1 MALEVGRSR
10 KLLAAAPGEVWNCR
24 RSVNSPMMV
33 LGGVAIVYFVATA
46 KQGRALV
53 EVTIHP
59 RRRLA
64 RPLLRRG
71 DAGFKPTW
79 RQARLAR
86 PPAGAMDADF
96 SYLLLFSYPGLHSRA
111 PPFHPLPRQAVP
123 LELLVQVLEM
133 RT

>member
-59 RRRLA
+59 
-64 RPLLRRG
+64 
-71 DAGFKPTW
+71 
-79 RQARLAR
+79 
-86 PPAGAMDADF
+86 
-96 SYLLLFSYPGLHSRA
+96 
-111 PPFHPLPRQAVP
+111 
-123 LELLVQVLEM
+123 
-133 RT
+133 